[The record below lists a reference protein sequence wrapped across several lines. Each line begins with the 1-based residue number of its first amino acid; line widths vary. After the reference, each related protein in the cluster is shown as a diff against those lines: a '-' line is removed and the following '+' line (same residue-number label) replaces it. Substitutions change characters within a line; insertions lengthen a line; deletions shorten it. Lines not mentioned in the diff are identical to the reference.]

1 MAGRRAP
8 SIVRSFSDFGNT
20 SLKISLFFYHDRAPV
35 MLHPC
40 DHPLGLLQRR
50 RHHAKP
56 ADGGDSRGEGL
67 DEVSPGLEKAA
78 APFFCSVPSPFLAD
92 PLLLLLLLLRQL
104 VLRFER
110 RQERPVLPPLTVI
123 GSPDRLLE
131 QLPHTQR
138 VDRPEEA
145 RVVKPPLLR
154 ERLRVAAKLQVSEG
168 VVCFF

>member
-1 MAGRRAP
+1 MTLSLRPEAMAGRRAP

-78 APFFCSVPSPFLAD
+78 APFFVPSPPPSSLTLFFFFFFSFASSFCASSDVRKD
-92 PLLLLLLLLRQL
+92 PCS
-104 VLRFER
+104 
-110 RQERPVLPPLTVI
+110 LP
-123 GSPDRLLE
+123 SR
-131 QLPHTQR
+131 
-138 VDRPEEA
+138 
-145 RVVKPPLLR
+145 
-154 ERLRVAAKLQVSEG
+154 
-168 VVCFF
+168 